1 MFRDMIEIM
10 HGIDNKIPLPLM
22 TLPNFMLGTMGFFDK
37 FNSLVLGTP
46 SIVSPEFMA
55 TMKGKS
61 WNFSNRRIKDT
72 LGWQQQFS
80 LEQSLSDTID
90 DIKKLKGKK

>member
-1 MFRDMIEIM
+1 MFRDIIETM

-22 TLPNFMLGTMGFFDK
+22 TLPNFMLGAMGFFDK
-37 FNSLVLGTP
+37 FNSLVLRTP
-46 SIVSPEFMA
+46 LMVSPELMA

-61 WNFSNRRIKDT
+61 WNFSNQRIKDT

-80 LEQSLSDTID
+80 LEQSLRDTID
-90 DIKKLKGKK
+90 EIKKLKGQN